1 MKMVDWIEFNNDFP
15 SNHNGTYK
23 KHGEWALPVYPS
35 NLSLVGSPRTP
46 YIWDDRCNAED
57 AANQIKA
64 LYDMGDKER
73 KRIGKVGRNWVLS
86 DEAGFTAEK
95 MSNKVIDGM
104 DELFKTFKPKP
115 NSHLLKIQI

>member
-1 MKMVDWIEFNNDFP
+1 MLLNKLE
-15 SNHNGTYK
+15 
-23 KHGEWALPVYPS
+23 
-35 NLSLVGSPRTP
+35 
-46 YIWDDRCNAED
+46 
-57 AANQIKA
+57 A

-104 DELFKTFKPKP
+104 DELFKTFKPRPKFY
-115 NSHLLKIQI
+115 IY